1 MGHAISC
8 ATSSRPL
15 PYAPASIVTTPW
27 THSMPAGR
35 PSRSPKGSCA
45 PCGVIGDAYSVL
57 APHGPAG
64 QAAYSSAVHGP
75 LPALRGR
82 VCRGRE
88 ERAYR
93 QHDHV
98 PRVRPSCVAPVRAR
112 NVWRGQYGAVI
123 LGPTEDRVARY
134 LADATSHGLVT
145 MRTVDIADRL
155 RLERSE
161 AYRVLRR
168 LQALGLYGIE
178 DDRSGQ
184 RGGRRIW
191 RTDGRRASVTPVGGR
206 HRVAWARILAA
217 MAASR
222 ARLASLMRTGSHGG
236 ALSPSTGGAGA
247 HPRAAGFIR
256 RAGSSAQA
264 VAPPTAPPGG
274 SSPRLPGGAVTFRD
288 AMARAGLWPSIID
301 G

>member
-1 MGHAISC
+1 MRAWQRKRS
-8 ATSSRPL
+8 
-15 PYAPASIVTTPW
+15 TTPG
-27 THSMPAGR
+27 PR
-35 PSRSPKGSCA
+35 PKSGSHGA
-45 PCGVIGDAYSVL
+45 IGDAYSVL
-57 APHGPAG
+57 APDGPPG
-64 QAAYSSAVHGP
+64 QAAYRSAVHGP
-75 LPALRGR
+75 MRTLRGR
-82 VCRGRE
+82 VCRGRQA
-88 ERAYR
+88 RAHR

-98 PRVRPSCVAPVRAR
+98 PGVRPSCVAPVRPR

-134 LADATSHGLVT
+134 LGDATSHGLVT

-168 LQALGLYGIE
+168 LQALGLFGIE

-184 RGGRRIW
+184 RGGRRLW
-191 RTDGRRASVTPVGGR
+191 RTEGRRPGRELDTAR
-206 HRVAWARILAA
+206 HRQAWARILAA
-217 MAASR
+217 MAAAR
-222 ARLASLMRTGSHGG
+222 ARLASLMRQTGSHGG
-236 ALSPSTGGAGA
+236 RPSAPVTGGTGA

-256 RAGSSAQA
+256 RAGSSAQTI
-264 VAPPTAPPGG
+264 APPTAPPGG

>member
-1 MGHAISC
+1 M
-8 ATSSRPL
+8 TTRP
-15 PYAPASIVTTPW
+15 ARR
-27 THSMPAGR
+27 HSD
-35 PSRSPKGSCA
+35 RSPSLSCV
-45 PCGVIGDAYSVL
+45 PCGATGEAQPVSSDAGSAVSRR
-57 APHGPAG
+57 PA
-64 QAAYSSAVHGP
+64 ARCRHPVHGP
-75 LPALRGR
+75 MRPLRGR
-82 VCRGRE
+82 LPAVHPQ
-88 ERAYR
+88 RAHR

-98 PRVRPSCVAPVRAR
+98 PGVRPSCVASVRAR

-168 LQALGLYGIE
+168 LQALGLFGIE
-178 DDRSGQ
+178 DDRSGR

-191 RTDGRRASVTPVGGR
+191 RTDGRRPSLTLDAGR

-217 MAASR
+217 MAAAR
-222 ARLASLMRTGSHGG
+222 ARLASLMRQTGSHGG
-236 ALSPSTGGAGA
+236 RPSAPVSGAAVPWKGPRGAGL
-247 HPRAAGFIR
+247 IR

-288 AMARAGLWPSIID
+288 AMARAGLWPSVID